1 MIRKEGRVARERE
14 RDDSDRN
21 QEIGSERKKMKYLN
35 VRLNY
40 CAQPTRTKL
49 PTPHLP
55 HRYYYTILTHYIVY
69 REVQI
74 RKDKF
79 CIINFHLHLALLFK
93 T

>member
-1 MIRKEGRVARERE
+1 MIRKESRERKRGRETE
-14 RDDSDRN
+14 RDYSDRN

-55 HRYYYTILTHYIVY
+55 HRYYTILTHYIVHWG
-69 REVQI
+69 VQ
-74 RKDKF
+74 F
-79 CIINFHLHLALLFK
+79 
-93 T
+93 

>member
-1 MIRKEGRVARERE
+1 MIRKERERGRE

-55 HRYYYTILTHYIVY
+55 HRYYTILTHYIVHWG
-69 REVQI
+69 VQS
-74 RKDKF
+74 
-79 CIINFHLHLALLFK
+79 
-93 T
+93 

>member
-1 MIRKEGRVARERE
+1 MIRKESRERESERERE

-55 HRYYYTILTHYIVY
+55 HRYYTILTHYIVHWG
-69 REVQI
+69 VQS
-74 RKDKF
+74 
-79 CIINFHLHLALLFK
+79 
-93 T
+93 

>member
-1 MIRKEGRVARERE
+1 MIRKESRERERERERE

-55 HRYYYTILTHYIVY
+55 HRYYYTILTHYIVH
-69 REVQI
+69 RGSQI
-74 RKDKF
+74 
-79 CIINFHLHLALLFK
+79 H
-93 T
+93 

>member
-1 MIRKEGRVARERE
+1 MIRKESRERE
-14 RDDSDRN
+14 RKRGRETERDYSDRN

-55 HRYYYTILTHYIVY
+55 HRYYTILTHYIVHWG
-69 REVQI
+69 VQS
-74 RKDKF
+74 
-79 CIINFHLHLALLFK
+79 
-93 T
+93 

>member
-1 MIRKEGRVARERE
+1 MIRNVREKIGRYGVREGE
-14 RDDSDRN
+14 SNDRN

-55 HRYYYTILTHYIVY
+55 HRYYSILTHYIVH
-69 REVQI
+69 RGSQI
-74 RKDKF
+74 
-79 CIINFHLHLALLFK
+79 H
-93 T
+93 

>member
-1 MIRKEGRVARERE
+1 MIRKESRERGGGERE

-55 HRYYYTILTHYIVY
+55 HRYYTILTHYIVHWG
-69 REVQI
+69 VQS
-74 RKDKF
+74 
-79 CIINFHLHLALLFK
+79 
-93 T
+93 